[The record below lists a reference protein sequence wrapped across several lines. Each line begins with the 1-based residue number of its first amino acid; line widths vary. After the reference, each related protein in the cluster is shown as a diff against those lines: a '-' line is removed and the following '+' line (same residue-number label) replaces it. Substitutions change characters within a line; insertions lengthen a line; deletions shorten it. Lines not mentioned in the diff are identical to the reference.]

1 MNPIDNHFKQNL
13 NELEIKPSATLWKE
27 KIAPNIV
34 QSQPKG
40 LVVWY
45 RAAAVIILLLSGYF
59 AVQFF
64 GGDAQNTLQPELPI
78 AVEETPETILPI
90 VIEDENN
97 EELEDAEVIENI
109 AQPKKIRQAKSLQ
122 NIAEAPKR
130 VQVID
135 ELSPANSADISIATV
150 QVTISIRQPELLFV
164 DELPTN
170 AEENLNTNEPRTGL
184 VTSIKNSF
192 KKSPIA
198 QKIET
203 ETKDLLDFPQVAV
216 RIEGNPLRGILRN
229 NE

>member
-1 MNPIDNHFKQNL
+1 MNPIDNHFKKHL
-13 NELEIKPSATLWKE
+13 DELEIKPSAALWKE

-64 GGDAQNTLQPELPI
+64 GGDAQNTIQPELPI
-78 AVEETPETILPI
+78 AVEESPETLSPI

-97 EELEDAEVIENI
+97 KEHENTDVIENI
-109 AQPKKIRQAKSLQ
+109 TQPKKIREVKSQQ
-122 NIAEAPKR
+122 NIAEAPIR

-135 ELSPANSADISIATV
+135 ELLPAKSADISVATV
-150 QVTISIRQPELLFV
+150 QVIISIRQPELLYV
-164 DELPTN
+164 DELPTTT
-170 AEENLNTNEPRTGL
+170 EENLNTTEPQTGL
-184 VTSIKNSF
+184 VASIKNSF